1 MAVGIDGSDAGG
13 NLTLWLEEA
22 CLFAEWHGDLL
33 EQLEVLFASLPHSAL
48 SPEVELHLS
57 EDQVCIGIG
66 WLTIMHQAADVVGVA
81 MRNHNGIHLL
91 RRISCSHDKVPQ
103 VACRGHASLTVARIE
118 QDQLLAGVH
127 ERGNEVVFEIACR

>member
-1 MAVGIDGSDAGG
+1 MAVGMDGSNAGG
-13 NLTLWLEEA
+13 NLSLRLEEA

-33 EQLEVLFASLPHSAL
+33 EQLEVLFASLPHGAL
-48 SPEVELHLS
+48 SPEVELNLP
-57 EDQVCIGIG
+57 EDHACIGIG
-66 WLTIMHQAADVVGVA
+66 WLTIMHQTADVVGVA

-91 RRISCSHDKVPQ
+91 WRISCSHDEVPK
-103 VACRGHASLTVARIE
+103 VACRGHAPPTVAGIE